1 MEVHTDFP
9 ERLQRGRRVYL
20 GEEHFPTEIVSVRP
34 HQYGVLITFRGI
46 QTPEE
51 AAVWRNQ
58 WVYVRADELPP
69 LPAGEYYAHELLG
82 LQVLDEAGHLL
93 GELVEI
99 LHTPANKVY
108 IVRKTDGK
116 ELLLPAISSV
126 VLSVDLRTRQM
137 RVHLLPGLDE

>member
-9 ERLQRGRRVYL
+9 ERLRRGRRVYL

-34 HQYGVLITFRGI
+34 HKHGVLITFQGI
-46 QTPEE
+46 QTLEE

-69 LPAGEYYAHELLG
+69 LPPGEYYAHELIG
-82 LQVLDEAGHLL
+82 LQVLDEAGRLL
-93 GELVEI
+93 GELTEI

-108 IVRKTDGK
+108 LVRKADGK
-116 ELLLPAISSV
+116 ELLLPAIPSV
-126 VLSVDLRTRQM
+126 ILCVDLQARQM
-137 RVHLLPGLDE
+137 RVRLLPGLE